1 VTHQPLGS
9 HYQLH
14 ERIGQ
19 GGMGVVWR
27 ALDVSTDS
35 WYAIKVLNPD
45 YLRDSSA
52 VARFVRERSAM
63 VALRHPNIVSLHD
76 MVVEGEQFALVMDL
90 LPDGDLNK
98 CRRGRGGT
106 LAPREAAELT
116 AQICAGL
123 AATHA
128 AGIVHRDL
136 KPANVLLD
144 QGNARLTDFGIARIV
159 GDETITETG
168 AVIGTASYMAPE
180 VFRGEKSSAAGDV
193 YAAGIT
199 LYELLTGKP
208 PFTGHIAAVMHDHL
222 QTAPRRADGI
232 PDPLWELIAA
242 CLGKDPAT
250 RPSAAELA
258 SALREPG
265 LVPGSAGRDGSRVA
279 GADVKPAAA
288 EPVSLAADGGTAPR
302 GTTEPAAAA
311 ADTSPTVVR
320 AAAGAEPQAAAQR
333 TPDQQAAKQQA
344 ATDAAQQFLEA
355 EPTRAPETPGASG
368 SRSRARRR
376 RRALAAAAAAVL
388 AGAGAWVA
396 IAIDG
401 SGHGAPR
408 QGGTAAELGSQVV
421 HTHAA
426 SPGPSASARLTFVP
440 VPSSSENP
448 APGQHNSPAVTV
460 SPDGNASPDP
470 ASSSG
475 GDSSASPQRTG
486 APTAQ
491 PPGATGSAAP
501 PAASTGWVIKNS
513 ASTWC
518 LGVTGSSTAAG
529 ALVAQGHCAEDT
541 SQQWHVTATITTGGY
556 AYHQYRN
563 GHSGLCL
570 DISGSSATSGAHL
583 VQSTCSDTSD
593 HAQFWR
599 NEDTAA
605 GSGGY
610 HFVNYHSGMCMG
622 VAGSSPKSGA
632 KVLQGNCS
640 SNGTQIWLTA
650 AGI

>member
-1 VTHQPLGS
+1 
-9 HYQLH
+9 
-14 ERIGQ
+14 
-19 GGMGVVWR
+19 MGVVWR

-45 YLRDSSA
+45 YLRDASA
-52 VARFVRERSAM
+52 VARFIRERSAM

-76 MVVEGEQFALVMDL
+76 MIVEGERFALVMDL
-90 LPDGDLNK
+90 LSDGDLNK
-98 CRRGRGGT
+98 CRRDRGGT
-106 LAPREAAELT
+106 LAPREAAEIT

-180 VFRGEKSSAAGDV
+180 VFRGEKPAAAGDV
-193 YAAGIT
+193 YAAGVT
-199 LYELLTGKP
+199 LYELLTGRP

-242 CLGKDPAT
+242 CLDKDPAT
-250 RPSAAELA
+250 RPAAAELA
-258 SALREPG
+258 SALRDPG
-265 LVPGSAGRDGSRVA
+265 LLPGPAERGGPRA
-279 GADVKPAAA
+279 AWAEAPPAAA
-288 EPVSLAADGGTAPR
+288 VPVSLAADGGTAPR
-302 GTTEPAAAA
+302 GTTEPARSA

-320 AAAGAEPQAAAQR
+320 AAAGAE
-333 TPDQQAAKQQA
+333 QQAPEQQVPHQQVPHQSA
-344 ATDAAQQFLEA
+344 AEQLATTGAARQFLES
-355 EPTRAPETPGASG
+355 EPTQAPEPPGASG
-368 SRSRARRR
+368 NQSRVRRRR
-376 RRALAAAAAAVL
+376 RRALAAVAAAVL

-401 SGHGAPR
+401 SGPAAPG
-408 QGGTAAELGSQVV
+408 QGETAAELGSQVG

-426 SPGPSASARLTFVP
+426 VPGPSASTRLTFTP
-440 VPSSSENP
+440 LPSSSGNP
-448 APGQHNSPAVTV
+448 APGQHNSPAVNA

-470 ASSSG
+470 ASSA
-475 GDSSASPQRTG
+475 GDGSSTDPQRTA
-486 APTAQ
+486 APTTQ
-491 PPGATGSAAP
+491 PPSVSGPAAP

-518 LGVTGSSTAAG
+518 LGVTESSTAAG
-529 ALVAQGHCAEDT
+529 ALIAQGHCAEDT

-556 AYHQYRN
+556 AYHQYQN

-570 DISGSSATSGAHL
+570 DVSGSSATSGAHL

-605 GSGGY
+605 GSGDY

-622 VAGSSPKSGA
+622 IQGSSLKSGA